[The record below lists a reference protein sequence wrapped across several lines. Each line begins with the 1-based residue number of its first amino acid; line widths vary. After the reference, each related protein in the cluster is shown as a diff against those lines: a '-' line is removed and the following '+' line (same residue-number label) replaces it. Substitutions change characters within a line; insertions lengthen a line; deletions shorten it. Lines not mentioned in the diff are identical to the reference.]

1 MRKHMMMP
9 DLKRKFEAET
19 GIKLD
24 FRVMAYLNN
33 KDGNYPIYDETVFHE
48 VRWFLEPYLNS
59 YIEGNKDQYPN
70 FDGFVFFKEVELK
83 KAKAGT
89 LKSYIEGYITET
101 FQRKVTAKKHKPVLN
116 RCDALLPNNI
126 TLNGED
132 EKKAVAIGRGNKSLG
147 VRLALREYT
156 L

>member
-1 MRKHMMMP
+1 MRKHEMMP
-9 DLKRKFEAET
+9 DFKRKFESST
-19 GIKLD
+19 GVKLD
-24 FRVMAYLNN
+24 YRTMAYLQN
-33 KDGNYPIYDETVFHE
+33 KDCNYPIYSKELATE
-48 VRWFLEPYLNS
+48 VVLCLEQYLNN
-59 YIEGNKDQYPN
+59 YIEANRSQYPD
-70 FDGFVFFKEVELK
+70 FDGFVFKPGAEIKKLK
-83 KAKAGT
+83 QMT

-116 RCDALLPNNI
+116 RCDALIPNNI